1 MERYYCPRCGTRLD
15 VMWQTTMQGAMLL
28 HKVETMA
35 QICFSCNGCGSQ
47 CAIAGIFH
55 TPEDALK
62 CIGMRAS
69 EITPEWYRKIRE
81 RITEQEAESVERH

>member
-15 VMWQTTMQGAMLL
+15 IVLL
-28 HKVETMA
+28 HKIKNTA

-47 CAIAGIFH
+47 
-55 TPEDALK
+55 
-62 CIGMRAS
+62 
-69 EITPEWYRKIRE
+69 WYRKIRE

>member
-15 VMWQTTMQGAMLL
+15 IVLF
-28 HKVETMA
+28 HKIENTA

-47 CAIAGIFH
+47 CAIAGIFY